1 MCIRD
6 SGTDV
11 ADLSQARV
19 HGAGTNSTTHGYM
32 HGGSTGVGPNPG
44 PGHVNTIDK
53 FPFTSGSNSTDVG
66 DLTAVSMYPGG
77 TQV

>member
-1 MCIRD
+1 
-6 SGTDV
+6 
-11 ADLSQARV
+11 
-19 HGAGTNSTTHGYM
+19 M
-32 HGGSTGVGPNPG
+32 HGGSTGAGPNPG

-66 DLTAVSMYPGG
+66 DLTSTAMYGGG